1 MIYSVALLG
10 AGACEVL
17 GVVFLNQTSKSKGV
31 KKALNFAL
39 LVATFGCSLG
49 LLSFAMNALPM
60 SVAYAVWHRRCHLLL
75 SYPFF
80 SSTSTFHPNLS
91 HFLCNDYDS
100 LHVSHSVVSDSLRPH
115 GL

>member
-60 SVAYAVWHRRCHLLL
+60 SVAYAVWTGIGAVGAIGVGIIFN
-75 SYPFF
+75 SEKI
-80 SSTSTFHPNLS
+80 NIKKGV
-91 HFLCNDYDS
+91 FLF
-100 LHVSHSVVSDSLRPH
+100 LIIFSVVMLK
-115 GL
+115 LI

>member
-60 SVAYAVWHRRCHLLL
+60 SVAYAVWTGIGAVGAVGVGIIFNSEKINIKKGVCL
-75 SYPFF
+75 
-80 SSTSTFHPNLS
+80 
-91 HFLCNDYDS
+91 FLIIF
-100 LHVSHSVVSDSLRPH
+100 SVVMLK
-115 GL
+115 LI